1 MLVADREGRVTGY
14 ALANLQDRGELFVSP
29 GTQVYEGM
37 VVGEN
42 SRDQDI
48 VVNIVREKKLTNMR
62 ASGSDDA
69 YQIAPPRVL
78 SLEEAIAF
86 INEDELVEVT
96 PQSLRLRKIDPQRRR
111 PQTRRQGQDSGL
123 TAWPPQTVVASLF
136 ARADAQAGSCARRA
150 VRHSRDLA
158 SRTSPAKVRRSR
170 QAAV

>member
-1 MLVADREGRVTGY
+1 MHSQFAGYRPFEGEIAHRPTGVLVADREGRVTGY
-14 ALANLQDRGELFVSP
+14 ALTNLQDRGELFVAP

-42 SRDQDI
+42 SRDIDL

-69 YQIAPPRVL
+69 YQIAPPRAQ

-96 PQSLRLRKIDPQRRR
+96 PQSLRLRKTILNAEERKRAEKAK
-111 PQTRRQGQDSGL
+111 
-123 TAWPPQTVVASLF
+123 TAV
-136 ARADAQAGSCARRA
+136 
-150 VRHSRDLA
+150 
-158 SRTSPAKVRRSR
+158 
-170 QAAV
+170 